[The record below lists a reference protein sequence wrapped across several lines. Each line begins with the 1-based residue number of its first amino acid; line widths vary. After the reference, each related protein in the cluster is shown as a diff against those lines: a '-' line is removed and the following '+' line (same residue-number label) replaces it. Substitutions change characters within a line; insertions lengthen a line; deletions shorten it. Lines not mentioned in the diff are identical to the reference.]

1 MKLTPEFLERVADA
15 AVDAGLADA
24 VYAPVDTALGRLV
37 VVMTPSGVCRI
48 AFPEEPEDRLL
59 AGVARAI
66 GPRIVASRDATQNAR
81 DTLAA
86 YLEGDLAAL
95 RLPVDFGLVPMG
107 FRRKVLRGVAKVPR
121 GRVTT
126 YGRLAS
132 RIGHPGAARATG
144 SALGRNPIPI
154 LVPCHRVV
162 PGSGGVGGYGG
173 GPQRKKFLLELEGAL
188 SGTE

>member
-24 VYAPVDTALGRLV
+24 VYAPVDTVLGRLV

-59 AGVARAI
+59 ADVARAI
-66 GPRIVASRDATQNAR
+66 GPRVVASRHATQTASEA
-81 DTLAA
+81 LAA
-86 YLEGDLAAL
+86 YLDGDLATL
-95 RLPVDFGLVPMG
+95 GLPVDLELVPMG

-144 SALGRNPIPI
+144 TALGRNPIPI

-162 PGSGGVGGYGG
+162 PGAGGVGGYGG
-173 GPQRKKFLLELEGAL
+173 GPKRKRFLLELEGAL
-188 SGTE
+188 PGTE